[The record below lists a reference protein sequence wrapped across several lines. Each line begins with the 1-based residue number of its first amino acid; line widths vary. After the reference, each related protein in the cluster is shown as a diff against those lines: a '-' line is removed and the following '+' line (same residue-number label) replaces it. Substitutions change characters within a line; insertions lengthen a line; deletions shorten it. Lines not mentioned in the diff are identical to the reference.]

1 MTDLFKGAGRL
12 TRRSFLHAATA
23 AIAAPAIIGRASP
36 ASAQAAFAGEE
47 LSVVAWSG
55 NYEDAFRRAI
65 VEPFNEKYGT
75 KVATLGG
82 WDQMTAQIM
91 AAPADNPPFDIT
103 IADEY
108 TTITGITEKLFA
120 PTDRAKITNLEAV
133 QPWYFETRPKDMQ
146 DIGVP
151 FGLGFLLPLINT
163 EVAGDLPLSWK
174 TLWDPSLAGQLALDG
189 ASFVWLLAVSAMV
202 RGAKPGLEE
211 LFAWQ
216 PGMASD
222 PIFEKIE
229 ELKPAKWYR
238 DGAELSF
245 VLTQEQAS
253 FAEIY
258 STDAF
263 GLLRDG
269 GPGFK
274 TGIPEDGTVAYTEW
288 YMKVRGTKHDA
299 LSDVFLNYLLEKDT
313 QNRFLDITM
322 SVVSRK
328 DVTVPPHWH
337 GYPSSNDDLKSRV
350 NLFSID
356 GWNKVMPN
364 FDALD
369 ARFKQA
375 VLKTSGN

>member
-1 MTDLFKGAGRL
+1 M
-12 TRRSFLHAATA
+12 
-23 AIAAPAIIGRASP
+23 
-36 ASAQAAFAGEE
+36 
-47 LSVVAWSG
+47 VAWSG

-133 QPWYFETRPKDMQ
+133 QPWYIETRPKDMQ

-216 PGMASD
+216 PGM
-222 PIFEKIE
+222 
-229 ELKPAKWYR
+229 
-238 DGAELSF
+238 
-245 VLTQEQAS
+245 VL
-253 FAEIY
+253 
-258 STDAF
+258 
-263 GLLRDG
+263 
-269 GPGFK
+269 
-274 TGIPEDGTVAYTEW
+274 
-288 YMKVRGTKHDA
+288 
-299 LSDVFLNYLLEKDT
+299 
-313 QNRFLDITM
+313 
-322 SVVSRK
+322 
-328 DVTVPPHWH
+328 
-337 GYPSSNDDLKSRV
+337 
-350 NLFSID
+350 
-356 GWNKVMPN
+356 
-364 FDALD
+364 
-369 ARFKQA
+369 
-375 VLKTSGN
+375 